1 MLNIPQQGR
10 ILKPMAQFL
19 RYAAGVRR
27 RARPA
32 RSARATPGFNWRLI
46 LALII
51 NMGLWGAIAAGFRL
65 LRG

>member
-1 MLNIPQQGR
+1 
-10 ILKPMAQFL
+10 MAQFL